1 MKVGVYNYKGLE
13 YKMELTSGDDRLKH
27 KNHFYATSG
36 SYSTDYYKTF
46 DEADLEMKS
55 YINNFIDNVPRDVDG
70 IVSKLADLLV
80 WTGYEDCELD
90 TVAAKVLITNY
101 IKHREI
107 K

>member
-1 MKVGVYNYKGLE
+1 MKVGTYNHKGLE
-13 YKMELTSGDDRLKH
+13 YEISLTGGDWPQH

-36 SYSTDYYKTF
+36 SFSTDYYKTF

-55 YINNFIDNVPRDVDG
+55 YIDNFINNVPQDVDEL
-70 IVSKLADLLV
+70 VSALSELLV
-80 WTGYEDCELD
+80 WTGYEDCEFD
-90 TVAAKVLITNY
+90 QAAAKVLITNY